1 MILAKVRLEFSDGR
15 WNVSN
20 GSSESVRRMFERVTA
35 KGESK
40 VEKSV
45 KLERMSL
52 GSLLY
57 HTLMG
62 EGAQG

>member
-1 MILAKVRLEFSDGR
+1 MILAKVRLEFSEGR
-15 WNVSN
+15 WSVSN
-20 GSSESVRRMFERVTA
+20 GPSDSVRGVFERVTA

-40 VEKSV
+40 MEKGV

-52 GSLLY
+52 GALLY
-57 HTLMG
+57 QTLMG